1 MPFRALPFLTGLIAS
16 AAPAADF
23 FYERIQRNVHRSPT
37 GPISLLDYVDRAAF
51 FPPHQLARLGTDYGG
66 WIIPVEAGLTADTV
80 CYCAGAGE
88 DISFECAL
96 VEHYPC
102 SVWIIDP
109 TPRALEHFKLLSE
122 AVSAERPFPINNGR
136 ENYSIAPRAFQ
147 RLYYLPVGLAD
158 RDTKLK
164 FYLPRNP
171 AHVSASAINLQQTEA
186 YFRASCERVSTIMR
200 SQEHSEIGLLKMNIE
215 GSEYGVIQ
223 DLVATRMLPRLL
235 LVEFDEAHTPID
247 AGAGRRIRRHIE
259 MLVGAG
265 MRCIAVEGPKASFL
279 RYCGS

>member
-1 MPFRALPFLTGLIAS
+1 MDRWEVFAMPFRVLPFLTGLIAS
-16 AAPAADF
+16 AAPAAAF

-51 FPPHQLARLGTDYGG
+51 FAPHQLAQLGTDYGG

-136 ENYSIAPRAFQ
+136 ENYSIAPRGISAPP
-147 RLYYLPVGLAD
+147 LPARRARRSRYKTQV
-158 RDTKLK
+158 
-164 FYLPRNP
+164 LPSKKSSPR
-171 AHVSASAINLQQTEA
+171 
-186 YFRASCERVSTIMR
+186 FRIS
-200 SQEHSEIGLLKMNIE
+200 H
-215 GSEYGVIQ
+215 
-223 DLVATRMLPRLL
+223 
-235 LVEFDEAHTPID
+235 
-247 AGAGRRIRRHIE
+247 
-259 MLVGAG
+259 
-265 MRCIAVEGPKASFL
+265 
-279 RYCGS
+279 